1 MAVEAAAVLTFAAVT
16 AGSGIAVTAVTGDAI
31 VSQVGAVIAAALT
44 FAGVLIA
51 TRRKRTEPA
60 APPAKTPDVVTIPR
74 RRYDE
79 LVRAEERDRMH
90 AEEQAMLR
98 ELREDR

>member
-1 MAVEAAAVLTFAAVT
+1 MAVQLGFAAASAGGSTLAA
-16 AGSGIAVTAVTGDAI
+16 TAVTGDALI
-31 VSQVGAVIAAALT
+31 ALVGAIVTASLT
-44 FAGVLIA
+44 FAGVVVA

-60 APPAKTPDVVTIPR
+60 APRAVKDVVTIPR

-79 LVRAEERDRMH
+79 LVRAEERDRLH
-90 AEEQAMLR
+90 TEEQALLR